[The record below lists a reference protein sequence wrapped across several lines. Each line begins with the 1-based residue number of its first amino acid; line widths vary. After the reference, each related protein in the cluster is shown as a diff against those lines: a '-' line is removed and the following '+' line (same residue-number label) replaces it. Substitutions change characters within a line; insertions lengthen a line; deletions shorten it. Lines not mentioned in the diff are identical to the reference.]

1 MAIDFRKR
9 LMGANDTKVQPIEV
23 PEWGGTYYVR
33 VLSGKDRESFEEALS
48 AEQRMKNFR
57 IRFLLLALC
66 DEDGKRVLGDGDTD
80 VLGDRNSVT
89 LNRVFEQA
97 WTINAFTKEAVDALG
112 EDSPAAPSGGSSS
125 GSPSASA

>member
-33 VLSGKDRESFEEALS
+33 VLDGKSREAFEEALS

-57 IRFLLLALC
+57 ARFLVLALC
-66 DEDGKRVLGDGDTD
+66 DEDGKQFLADADID
-80 VLGDRNSVT
+80 ALNERNAVV

-112 EDSPAAPSGGSSS
+112 EGSPAVPSGDSSS
-125 GSPSASA
+125 ASPSA

>member
-57 IRFLLLALC
+57 LRFLVLALC
-66 DEDGKRVLGDGDTD
+66 DQDGTRVLTDSDTD
-80 VLGDRNSVT
+80 LLGERNSVV

-97 WTINAFTKEAVDALG
+97 WSINAFTKEAVDALG
-112 EDSPAAPSGGSSS
+112 EGSSAAQSGGSSS
-125 GSPSASA
+125 DSPSASG

>member
-9 LMGANDTKVQPIEV
+9 LIGANDVKVQPIEV

-57 IRFLLLALC
+57 LRFLVLSLC
-66 DEDGKRVLGDGDTD
+66 DEDGVRVLTD
-80 VLGDRNSVT
+80 ADIDLLGERNSVV

-112 EDSPAAPSGGSSS
+112 EGSPAAQSGGSSS
-125 GSPSASA
+125 GSPSASE

>member
-33 VLSGKDRESFEEALS
+33 VLNGTAREAFEEALS

-57 IRFLLLALC
+57 IRFLILALC
-66 DEDGKRVLGDGDTD
+66 DEQGSPVLSDAD
-80 VLGDRNSVT
+80 VGMLGERNSVV

-97 WTINAFTKEAVDALG
+97 WEINAFTKAAVDALG
-112 EDSPAAPSGGSSS
+112 EGSLAVQSGDSSS
-125 GSPSASA
+125 GSPSV

>member
-33 VLSGKDRESFEEALS
+33 VLSGTAREAFEEALA

-57 IRFLLLALC
+57 IRFLILALC
-66 DEDGKRVLGDGDTD
+66 DEQGSPILTDADTGMLGE
-80 VLGDRNSVT
+80 RNSVV

-97 WTINAFTKEAVDALG
+97 WEINAFTKAAVDALG
-112 EDSPAAPSGGSSS
+112 EGSPAVQSGDSSS
-125 GSPSASA
+125 GSPSA